1 MVGGWDGEAGDGDGC
16 ASGGRYEE
24 QSEGDGGTSLA
35 VMEADVLWSN
45 GSCVCLCLSVS
56 GMLVSVCIFVCG
68 PTRCPRVCVCLC
80 KVSLPVC
87 ECTVCVFVVEAL
99 QPCDGSVKAV

>member
-68 PTRCPRVCVCLC
+68 PTRCPVC
-80 KVSLPVC
+80 
-87 ECTVCVFVVEAL
+87 VCVFV
-99 QPCDGSVKAV
+99 QSVTSCL

>member
-45 GSCVCLCLSVS
+45 GSCVCLCLC
-56 GMLVSVCIFVCG
+56 L
-68 PTRCPRVCVCLC
+68 RYARVCVYFCLWPD
-80 KVSLPVC
+80 SLPPC
-87 ECTVCVFVVEAL
+87 VCVFV
-99 QPCDGSVKAV
+99 QSVTSCL